1 MRSIKCCQNNTITWK
16 VILKGI
22 FIFQEISF
30 PFFHTFNIS
39 IPIDHIDKLFI
50 QKEKFNWIEFH
61 TWSSYISPFFLNKK
75 KFITLD
81 IDRKNLKNIQMF
93 VSLDT
98 FLEKS
103 FRKKKNIWIFY
114 QNEFIKKKKTDLHLF
129 QAIKIIIIVILSG
142 ENFACLLSKNSQTNK
157 LIEKRK
163 NLLLWL

>member
-61 TWSSYISPFFLNKK
+61 DHHTFPLFSQQKKIYYTRYWQKEFEKYSDVCFFGYFFREKFSKKEKHLNILSK
-75 KFITLD
+75 
-81 IDRKNLKNIQMF
+81 
-93 VSLDT
+93 
-98 FLEKS
+98 
-103 FRKKKNIWIFY
+103 WIY
-114 QNEFIKKKKTDLHLF
+114 QKKTDLHLF